1 MSKKTAGQLL
11 LEKLENETAQINKAM
26 ADAKVSSKTKK
37 IAVVVPLVTE
47 VIIEDV
53 TEDVVEDVI
62 EDSNLLKKV
71 QAKLPSLAKLAQFA
85 RVIICW
91 EVANLILEF
100 ML

>member
-11 LEKLENETAQINKAM
+11 LEKLENEAAQINKAM
-26 ADAKVSSKTKK
+26 ADAQVVDKAKK

-47 VIIEDV
+47 VIV
-53 TEDVVEDVI
+53 EDVVEDAI